1 MCSVQGRVR
10 SCKSPWIAHGT
21 GLARL
26 GTNLLTL
33 LYNRWLY
40 MCNWLFFV
48 TRLDPATSILLSTP
62 CYKNPKEENKM
73 LKYSVSALS
82 QNLGNLKRNAVFI
95 TGLMAL
101 LISGAFAQEQRS
113 EISIQGTGFYT
124 KDATGNAVRQRA
136 TDTGGFLVDTATDS
150 IAGCRLKQITDL
162 TGTRNS

>member
-10 SCKSPWIAHGT
+10 SCKSPWMAHGACLT
-21 GLARL
+21 GLDID
-26 GTNLLTL
+26 LLAL
-33 LYNRWLY
+33 LYIPWLY
-40 MCNWLFFV
+40 SGNWLFFV
-48 TRLDPATSILLSTP
+48 TSPDPATSILLSIP

-95 TGLMAL
+95 TGLIAL

>member
-1 MCSVQGRVR
+1 
-10 SCKSPWIAHGT
+10 
-21 GLARL
+21 
-26 GTNLLTL
+26 
-33 LYNRWLY
+33 
-40 MCNWLFFV
+40 
-48 TRLDPATSILLSTP
+48 
-62 CYKNPKEENKM
+62 M

-136 TDTGGFLVDTATDS
+136 TDTGGFLEGDRFGFNCWLLAVANYGFDRDRRQFFGS
-150 IAGCRLKQITDL
+150 
-162 TGTRNS
+162 